1 MKNFL
6 LILLLS
12 APPCALADTVNI
24 SGASR
29 WSRTD
34 SHTIIIYRGSKA
46 ICVVKTR
53 AYIYSSSQIRFKGDT
68 ISNYDQIVIDG
79 AAEDIREVKKL

>member
-1 MKNFL
+1 ML
-6 LILLLS
+6 ALLLLS
-12 APPCALADTVNI
+12 PLASTADTVNI

-29 WSRTD
+29 WSRID
-34 SHTIIIYRGSKA
+34 SHTITVYRGSKA

-53 AYIYSSSQIRFKGDT
+53 GHIYSSSEIRFKGDT
-68 ISNYDQIVIDG
+68 ISNYDKIIIDG